1 MATGED
7 TVGGGD
13 AGVTLVTVG
22 HGTLSAGALADLL
35 RDSGVEVLVDI
46 RSYPGSRRHPH
57 FSREE
62 MARWLPDA
70 GVAYRW
76 EPRLGGR
83 RRPRADSPHV
93 ALRNEAFRAYADH
106 MDTPEFTAALDDLLA
121 GAARQRTAVMCAES
135 AWWRCHRRL
144 LADAAVLLRGAD
156 VRHLMHTG
164 RMEPHVL
171 TEGARRTGDRV
182 VYDVGGAVPLPL

>member
-93 ALRNEAFRAYADH
+93 ALRHENFRGYGDH
-106 MDTPEFTAALDDLLA
+106 METPEFREALA
-121 GAARQRTAVMCAES
+121 GVLAEPQRTAVMCSES
-135 AWWRCHRRL
+135 VWWRCHRRL
-144 LADAAVLLRGAD
+144 LSDAATLLAGTEVLHLFHDGRLSPHGPTD
-156 VRHLMHTG
+156 GVR
-164 RMEPHVL
+164 VD
-171 TEGARRTGDRV
+171 GDRL
-182 VYDVGGAVPLPL
+182 VYDVGVERPML